1 MLSSILL
8 KKLMAFRFIWCEQL
22 IRLMDLLF
30 GLMVQHSSY
39 MAQFA
44 GLMGQLSSFWAQ
56 TSARWGSHLVSC
68 RYVQ

>member
-30 GLMVQHSSY
+30 GLMWQLCSSL
-39 MAQFA
+39 AQFA
-44 GLMGQLSSFWAQ
+44 GLMGQLSGELQ
-56 TSARWGSHLVSC
+56 IYTVR
-68 RYVQ
+68 

>member
-1 MLSSILL
+1 
-8 KKLMAFRFIWCEQL
+8 MAFRFIWCEHL

-30 GLMVQHSSY
+30 GLMVQLSSSL
-39 MAQFA
+39 AQLP
-44 GLMGQLSSFWAQ
+44 GLMVQHSSFWAQ